1 MIKEFKPDD
10 IVKSCPYIESGVW
23 FNIRGIAC
31 CCLST
36 YTSPEIITSEELNS
50 GKVTYDLVLQRRREL
65 FEGVNDLRE
74 MDTGSCKFCSSLKEK
89 KYKDV
94 NFEYL
99 GVQELPSGFNLQF
112 FTSCNLRCTYC
123 IYTVQNNFVKP
134 QYDIIPFI
142 EMYRKRNKIKSNNWI
157 DFNGGEPTL
166 LENFDKILNYLLD
179 NNIGNIGVYSNC
191 VKYSQS
197 IYDALKENKIYL
209 INSIDAGTATTYQ
222 KLHGAN
228 VYNKVVENLIRYQN
242 SGTNNLQIKYIVCD
256 NNRTDD
262 DLYGFLFLIL
272 AVRPG
277 FCIISV
283 DFPYGDK
290 EIPIESAIFTAKM
303 WYLLE
308 KFGGITPMIQSDH
321 ASIGDIKFYNFS
333 KTIREEYKKLKEK
346 NDFEKDWDLYKIK
359 YQKVVA
365 PVAVT
370 TKKPFNFS
378 LFSVF
383 KDEKYLTITLF
394 GIKLTIKLNK

>member
-31 CCLST
+31 CVLST

-50 GKVTYDLVLQRRREL
+50 GKVTYDLVVQRRREL

-74 MDTGSCKFCSSLKEK
+74 MDTGHCKKCLNLKEK

-99 GVQELPSGFNLQF
+99 GGSGLPTAFDIQH

-123 IYTVQNNFVKP
+123 VYVQEDNLVAP

-142 EMYRKRNKIKSNNWI
+142 ELFKEKGKLRGNNWI
-157 DFNGGEPTL
+157 DFNGGEPTIL
-166 LENFDKILNYLLD
+166 KNFDEILNYLLD
-179 NNIGNIGVYSNC
+179 NNLGGIGVYSNC

-197 IYDALKENKIYL
+197 IYNALKENKIYL
-209 INSIDAGTATTYQ
+209 INSIDAGTATTYK
-222 KLHGAN
+222 KLHGPDA
-228 VYNKVVENLIRYQN
+228 YNKVVENLIRYQN
-242 SGTNNLQIKYIVCD
+242 SGTNNLQIKYIICD

-277 FCIISV
+277 TCIISV
-283 DFPYGDK
+283 DYPYGDK
-290 EIPIESAIFTAKM
+290 EIPKESCEFAAKM

-308 KFGGITPMIQSDH
+308 KFGGIIPAIQSDY
-321 ASIGDIKFYNFS
+321 ATADPKFRQCSID
-333 KTIREEYKKLKEK
+333 IREEYKKLKDQ

-359 YQKVVA
+359 YQKVIEPIIPA
-365 PVAVT
+365 
-370 TKKPFNFS
+370 KKPFNFS

-394 GIKLTIKLNK
+394 GIKLTIKLKK